1 MYMSSKKQEI
11 DMETFTMTMDKSLEE
26 SIKTDIKN
34 VSEFKIDEGIFG
46 KLAIITGI
54 ISFIPIMY
62 QIWKTKDTRNFT
74 HKNLLLAI
82 FSNIMW
88 IVYGIKGNTSANLW
102 SGLLYLSIYC
112 YIMIFKVIY

>member
-1 MYMSSKKQEI
+1 MSSKKQEI
-11 DMETFTMTMDKSLEE
+11 DMETFTMALDKNLEE

-34 VSEFKIDEGIFG
+34 VSEFKIDKDIFG
-46 KLAIITGI
+46 KLAIVTGI

-88 IVYGIKGNTSANLW
+88 IIYGIKSDASATKW
-102 SGLLYLSIYC
+102 SGLLYMSIYC
-112 YIMIFKVIY
+112 YIMFFKISY

>member
-1 MYMSSKKQEI
+1 MSCKKQDT
-11 DMETFTMTMDKSLEE
+11 DMETFTLILDKNLEE
-26 SIKTDIKN
+26 SIKTDIEN
-34 VSEFKIDEGIFG
+34 VSEFKIDKEIYG
-46 KLAIITGI
+46 KLAIATGI

-88 IVYGIKGNTSANLW
+88 IIYGIKSDTSATKW
-102 SGLLYLSIYC
+102 SGLLYMSIYC
-112 YIMIFKVIY
+112 YIMFFKISY